1 MRKTLQRTF
10 GLLFFALVG
19 VMTGTAQNSF
29 PYSVDFTT
37 AGDLAGWTAVDDSP
51 TKGVTWEY
59 GTGAYSQADAAP
71 KMCAIMKEDAA
82 SKHVDYLVSP
92 EFTATAGATYYI
104 SIKAQY
110 KGYARCGVQ
119 VGKSATDMS
128 ANSVISENVA
138 SSFGKYGNGWFDYKG
153 VERAKTA
160 KVAYTATEDGPIYFS
175 LYAHSMLDA
184 DDGDF
189 FYVYGIDIVEDKPGP
204 KALPYSVD
212 LGDNQRGWAALDA
225 SDVPGV
231 TWAEG
236 EFYDNTSDKYFP
248 GVVNKHDWENTWNDY
263 YVSPAFTLEAGKSYK
278 VKTRTWKNTDPSAF
292 TLSLMLG
299 TSQTDASTFQKITDL
314 EMQAV
319 YDATATEDHVFAVG
333 KGGDYNLAFLATTTT
348 GTDEV
353 IALSYFDIAE
363 TDETPE
369 ITIGGGSEGP
379 ETTALPYNITFDSA
393 DKFATWSTLD
403 NSDVPGKTW
412 EFNASDFA
420 GKPSAFMGPDAGS
433 ATCDWLISPKFE
445 LKEGKSY
452 VIKFDGATGADNKLS
467 LLLDYFV
474 EEINKDNTKGIGWIG
489 EKLPKMEGEEAK
501 TEWTVDIN
509 KDGGYYFA
517 FRALNWTPNQETD
530 AISIYS
536 FSVAEA
542 PEGEPETPV
551 ALPYETSFLEETG
564 AAGWTAMDRSDNV
577 SSTWSWN
584 SWGYTEYD
592 ENWQQVGETHP
603 CVGFSSD
610 WDTNAN
616 DYFVSPLFTL
626 EAGKTYVVK
635 THTATN
641 RSCFNDK
648 TTSFT
653 MKLGT
658 NKKVQGTFTQSI
670 GDIELNTV
678 YDRDPSVFEF
688 TVEESGN
695 YYVAY
700 NISDPVGSKAYGYI
714 FDFSIAE
721 KVVPDVTAE
730 LPYEITFD
738 SADKFATW
746 STLDNS
752 DVPGKTWEFNAS
764 DFAGKPSAFMGPD
777 AGSATCDWLISPKFE
792 LKEGKSYVIKFDGAT
807 GADNKLSLL
816 LDYFEG
822 SKDKD
827 NFKNITWIGEKL
839 PKMEGEEAK
848 TEWTVDINKDGSYY
862 FAFRALNHTPNQ
874 ETDAISIYSF
884 SVTEAPEGEPETP
897 VALPYETSFLEETGA
912 AGWTAMDR
920 SDNVSSTWSWNS
932 WGYTEYDENWQQVG
946 ETHPCVGFSSDW
958 DTNANDY
965 FVSPLFTLE
974 AGKTYVVKTHTAT
987 NRSCFNDKT
996 TSFTM
1001 KLGTNKK
1008 VQGTFTQSIG
1018 DIELNTVY
1026 DRDPSVFEFKVE
1038 ENGNYYVAYHISD
1051 PDGKKAY
1058 GYIFDFSIAEKVVP
1072 DVTAELPYEITFDSA
1087 DKFATWS
1094 TLDNSDVPG
1103 KTWEFNAS
1111 DFAGKPS
1118 AFMGPDAGSATCDW
1132 LISPKFELKEGK
1144 SYVIKFDGATGADNA
1159 TSVILDYFVGS
1170 KDKDNFKTITWV
1182 GEKLPKMEGEEAK
1195 TEWTVDINKDGSYYF
1210 AFRALNHTPNQET
1223 DAISIYSFSVTE
1235 APEGEPETPVAL
1247 PYETSFLE
1255 ETGAAGWT
1263 AMDRSDNVSSTWSW
1277 NSWGYDEYDENW
1289 QPVGENHPCVGFS
1302 SDWGTNANDYFV
1314 SPLFTL
1320 EAGKTYVVK
1329 THTATNRSCFNDKTT
1344 SFTMKLGTNKK
1355 VQGTFTQSI
1364 GDIELNTVYDRDPS
1378 VFEFSVEES
1387 GNYYVAYHISDP
1399 DGKKAYGYIFDFSL
1413 AEKTAEVQPV
1423 ATTPVTD
1430 LAATE
1435 AGDLKTIK
1443 LKWKNPTKDVDGND
1457 LAADAELSVKVFE
1470 GETLLTT
1477 VAGAPGAEGSYSY
1490 EPETYAGLHEY
1501 KVVVVYNEL
1510 ESEAATATLTVVVN
1524 GINGAIVIPAGA
1536 EVSVRTLGGALVG
1549 NNFSTLA
1556 KGTYLVTVKTV
1567 DGKVKTMKVTK

>member
-19 VMTGTAQNSF
+19 VMTGTAHNSF

-59 GTGAYSQADAAP
+59 GTGAYSQAEAAS
-71 KMCAIMKEDAA
+71 KMCAIMKE
-82 SKHVDYLVSP
+82 
-92 EFTATAGATYYI
+92 
-104 SIKAQY
+104 
-110 KGYARCGVQ
+110 
-119 VGKSATDMS
+119 
-128 ANSVISENVA
+128 
-138 SSFGKYGNGWFDYKG
+138 
-153 VERAKTA
+153 
-160 KVAYTATEDGPIYFS
+160 
-175 LYAHSMLDA
+175 
-184 DDGDF
+184 
-189 FYVYGIDIVEDKPGP
+189 
-204 KALPYSVD
+204 
-212 LGDNQRGWAALDA
+212 
-225 SDVPGV
+225 
-231 TWAEG
+231 
-236 EFYDNTSDKYFP
+236 
-248 GVVNKHDWENTWNDY
+248 
-263 YVSPAFTLEAGKSYK
+263 
-278 VKTRTWKNTDPSAF
+278 
-292 TLSLMLG
+292 
-299 TSQTDASTFQKITDL
+299 
-314 EMQAV
+314 
-319 YDATATEDHVFAVG
+319 DATATEDHVFAVG

-452 VIKFDGATGADNKLS
+452 VIKFDGATGADNATS
-467 LLLDYFV
+467 VILDYFV
-474 EEINKDNTKGIGWIG
+474 EEINKDNTKGIDWIG

-564 AAGWTAMDRSDNV
+564 AAGWTAMDRSDNAK
-577 SSTWSWN
+577 STWSWN
-584 SWGYTEYD
+584 SYGYT
-592 ENWQQVGETHP
+592 
-603 CVGFSSD
+603 
-610 WDTNAN
+610 
-616 DYFVSPLFTL
+616 
-626 EAGKTYVVK
+626 
-635 THTATN
+635 
-641 RSCFNDK
+641 
-648 TTSFT
+648 
-653 MKLGT
+653 
-658 NKKVQGTFTQSI
+658 
-670 GDIELNTV
+670 
-678 YDRDPSVFEF
+678 
-688 TVEESGN
+688 
-695 YYVAY
+695 
-700 NISDPVGSKAYGYI
+700 
-714 FDFSIAE
+714 
-721 KVVPDVTAE
+721 
-730 LPYEITFD
+730 
-738 SADKFATW
+738 
-746 STLDNS
+746 
-752 DVPGKTWEFNAS
+752 
-764 DFAGKPSAFMGPD
+764 
-777 AGSATCDWLISPKFE
+777 
-792 LKEGKSYVIKFDGAT
+792 
-807 GADNKLSLL
+807 
-816 LDYFEG
+816 
-822 SKDKD
+822 
-827 NFKNITWIGEKL
+827 
-839 PKMEGEEAK
+839 
-848 TEWTVDINKDGSYY
+848 
-862 FAFRALNHTPNQ
+862 
-874 ETDAISIYSF
+874 
-884 SVTEAPEGEPETP
+884 
-897 VALPYETSFLEETGA
+897 
-912 AGWTAMDR
+912 
-920 SDNVSSTWSWNS
+920 
-932 WGYTEYDENWQQVG
+932 
-946 ETHPCVGFSSDW
+946 
-958 DTNANDY
+958 
-965 FVSPLFTLE
+965 
-974 AGKTYVVKTHTAT
+974 
-987 NRSCFNDKT
+987 
-996 TSFTM
+996 
-1001 KLGTNKK
+1001 
-1008 VQGTFTQSIG
+1008 
-1018 DIELNTVY
+1018 
-1026 DRDPSVFEFKVE
+1026 
-1038 ENGNYYVAYHISD
+1038 
-1051 PDGKKAY
+1051 
-1058 GYIFDFSIAEKVVP
+1058 
-1072 DVTAELPYEITFDSA
+1072 
-1087 DKFATWS
+1087 
-1094 TLDNSDVPG
+1094 
-1103 KTWEFNAS
+1103 
-1111 DFAGKPS
+1111 
-1118 AFMGPDAGSATCDW
+1118 
-1132 LISPKFELKEGK
+1132 
-1144 SYVIKFDGATGADNA
+1144 
-1159 TSVILDYFVGS
+1159 
-1170 KDKDNFKTITWV
+1170 
-1182 GEKLPKMEGEEAK
+1182 
-1195 TEWTVDINKDGSYYF
+1195 
-1210 AFRALNHTPNQET
+1210 
-1223 DAISIYSFSVTE
+1223 
-1235 APEGEPETPVAL
+1235 
-1247 PYETSFLE
+1247 
-1255 ETGAAGWT
+1255 
-1263 AMDRSDNVSSTWSW
+1263 
-1277 NSWGYDEYDENW
+1277 EYDENW

-1344 SFTMKLGTNKK
+1344 SFSMKLGTNKK

-1364 GDIELNTVYDRDPS
+1364 GDIELNAVYDRDPS
-1378 VFEFSVEES
+1378 VFEFTVEEN

-1399 DGKKAYGYIFDFSL
+1399 DGSKAYGYIFDFSL

-1510 ESEAATATLTVVVN
+1510 ESEAATTTLTVVVN

>member
-59 GTGAYSQADAAP
+59 GKGTYSQAEAAS

-110 KGYARCGVQ
+110 KGYAMCGVQ

-128 ANSVISENVA
+128 ANSVISDNVS
-138 SSFGKYGNGWFDYKG
+138 SSFGKYNNGWFDYKG
-153 VERAKTA
+153 VEIAKTA

-236 EFYDNTSDKYFP
+236 EFYDNTSTKYFP

-314 EMQAV
+314 GMQAV

-452 VIKFDGATGADNKLS
+452 VIKFDGATGADNATS
-467 LLLDYFV
+467 VILDYFV
-474 EEINKDNTKGIGWIG
+474 
-489 EKLPKMEGEEAK
+489 
-501 TEWTVDIN
+501 
-509 KDGGYYFA
+509 
-517 FRALNWTPNQETD
+517 
-530 AISIYS
+530 
-536 FSVAEA
+536 
-542 PEGEPETPV
+542 
-551 ALPYETSFLEETG
+551 
-564 AAGWTAMDRSDNV
+564 
-577 SSTWSWN
+577 
-584 SWGYTEYD
+584 
-592 ENWQQVGETHP
+592 
-603 CVGFSSD
+603 
-610 WDTNAN
+610 
-616 DYFVSPLFTL
+616 
-626 EAGKTYVVK
+626 
-635 THTATN
+635 
-641 RSCFNDK
+641 
-648 TTSFT
+648 
-653 MKLGT
+653 
-658 NKKVQGTFTQSI
+658 
-670 GDIELNTV
+670 
-678 YDRDPSVFEF
+678 
-688 TVEESGN
+688 
-695 YYVAY
+695 
-700 NISDPVGSKAYGYI
+700 
-714 FDFSIAE
+714 
-721 KVVPDVTAE
+721 
-730 LPYEITFD
+730 
-738 SADKFATW
+738 
-746 STLDNS
+746 
-752 DVPGKTWEFNAS
+752 
-764 DFAGKPSAFMGPD
+764 
-777 AGSATCDWLISPKFE
+777 
-792 LKEGKSYVIKFDGAT
+792 
-807 GADNKLSLL
+807 
-816 LDYFEG
+816 G

-827 NFKNITWIGEKL
+827 NFKTITWIGEKL

-932 WGYTEYDENWQQVG
+932 WGYDEYDENWQPVG
-946 ETHPCVGFSSDW
+946 ENHPCVGFSSDW
-958 DTNANDY
+958 GTNANDY

-1026 DRDPSVFEFKVE
+1026 DRDPSVFEFSVE
-1038 ENGNYYVAYHISD
+1038 ESGNYYVAYHISD

-1170 KDKDNFKTITWV
+1170 KDKDNFKTITWI

-1423 ATTPVTD
+1423 ATAAVTD

-1443 LKWKNPTKDVDGND
+1443 LKWKNPTTDVDGND

-1510 ESEAATATLTVVVN
+1510 ESEAATTTLTVVVN

>member
-19 VMTGTAQNSF
+19 VMTGTAHNSF

-59 GTGAYSQADAAP
+59 GKGTYSQAEAAS
-71 KMCAIMKEDAA
+71 KMCAIMKENTGGDEPVVEAVEVPYEISFA
-82 SKHVDYLVSP
+82 S
-92 EFTATAGATYYI
+92 ETNAWTAI
-104 SIKAQY
+104 
-110 KGYARCGVQ
+110 
-119 VGKSATDMS
+119 
-128 ANSVISENVA
+128 
-138 SSFGKYGNGWFDYKG
+138 
-153 VERAKTA
+153 
-160 KVAYTATEDGPIYFS
+160 
-175 LYAHSMLDA
+175 
-184 DDGDF
+184 
-189 FYVYGIDIVEDKPGP
+189 
-204 KALPYSVD
+204 
-212 LGDNQRGWAALDA
+212 DA
-225 SDVPGV
+225 SETVAV
-231 TWAEG
+231 TWSYG
-236 EFYDNTSDKYFP
+236 TGYDGFYNTDGSYSSCYKLED
-248 GVVNKHDWENTWNDY
+248 DWGKPNDY
-263 YVSPAFTLEAGKSYK
+263 FVSPAIKLQAGKTYT
-278 VKTRTWKNTDPSAF
+278 VKTNTGKAYNTPAV
-292 TLSLMLG
+292 LSLELG
-299 TSQTDASTFQKITDL
+299 TSSTDATTFNKVSDI
-314 EMQAV
+314 EMADNSVQYKNS
-319 YDATATEDHVFAVG
+319 YDVTVENDG
-333 KGGDYNLAFLATTTT
+333 EYYLAFHATTNSTEFPLRAEMYLM
-348 GTDEV
+348 DF
-353 IALSYFDIAE
+353 SIAE
-363 TDETPE
+363 KASPDV
-369 ITIGGGSEGP
+369 
-379 ETTALPYNITFDSA
+379 TAELPYEITFDSA

-467 LLLDYFV
+467 LQLDYFV
-474 EEINKDNTKGIGWIG
+474 EEINKDNTKGIDWIG

-509 KDGGYYFA
+509 KDGVYYFA

-592 ENWQQVGETHP
+592 ENWQTVGENHP

-641 RSCFNDK
+641 RTCFNDK

-688 TVEESGN
+688 SVEESGN

-700 NISDPVGSKAYGYI
+700 NISDPDGSKAYGYI

-807 GADNKLSLL
+807 GADNKLSLQ
-816 LDYFEG
+816 LDYFVEEIN
-822 SKDKD
+822 KD
-827 NFKNITWIGEKL
+827 NTKGIDWIGEKL

-848 TEWTVDINKDGSYY
+848 TEWTVDINKDGVYY
-862 FAFRALNHTPNQ
+862 FAFRALNWTPNQ

-884 SVTEAPEGEPETP
+884 SVAEAPEGEPETP

-932 WGYTEYDENWQQVG
+932 WGYTEYDENWQTVG
-946 ETHPCVGFSSDW
+946 ENHPCVGFSSDW

-987 NRSCFNDKT
+987 NRT
-996 TSFTM
+996 
-1001 KLGTNKK
+1001 
-1008 VQGTFTQSIG
+1008 
-1018 DIELNTVY
+1018 
-1026 DRDPSVFEFKVE
+1026 
-1038 ENGNYYVAYHISD
+1038 
-1051 PDGKKAY
+1051 
-1058 GYIFDFSIAEKVVP
+1058 
-1072 DVTAELPYEITFDSA
+1072 
-1087 DKFATWS
+1087 
-1094 TLDNSDVPG
+1094 
-1103 KTWEFNAS
+1103 
-1111 DFAGKPS
+1111 
-1118 AFMGPDAGSATCDW
+1118 
-1132 LISPKFELKEGK
+1132 
-1144 SYVIKFDGATGADNA
+1144 
-1159 TSVILDYFVGS
+1159 
-1170 KDKDNFKTITWV
+1170 
-1182 GEKLPKMEGEEAK
+1182 
-1195 TEWTVDINKDGSYYF
+1195 
-1210 AFRALNHTPNQET
+1210 
-1223 DAISIYSFSVTE
+1223 
-1235 APEGEPETPVAL
+1235 
-1247 PYETSFLE
+1247 
-1255 ETGAAGWT
+1255 
-1263 AMDRSDNVSSTWSW
+1263 
-1277 NSWGYDEYDENW
+1277 
-1289 QPVGENHPCVGFS
+1289 
-1302 SDWGTNANDYFV
+1302 
-1314 SPLFTL
+1314 
-1320 EAGKTYVVK
+1320 
-1329 THTATNRSCFNDKTT
+1329 CFNDKTT

-1387 GNYYVAYHISDP
+1387 GNYYVAYNISDP
-1399 DGKKAYGYIFDFSL
+1399 DGSKAYGYIFDFSL

-1423 ATTPVTD
+1423 ATAAVTD

-1510 ESEAATATLTVVVN
+1510 ESEAATTTLTVVVN

>member
-59 GTGAYSQADAAP
+59 GTGTYSQAEAAS

-110 KGYARCGVQ
+110 KGYAMCGVQ

-128 ANSVISENVA
+128 ANAVISDDVA
-138 SSFGKYGNGWFDYKG
+138 SSFGKYYNGWFDYNG
-153 VERAKTA
+153 VEQAKTA
-160 KVAYTATEDGPIYFS
+160 KVAYTATEDGPLYFS
-175 LYAHSMLDA
+175 LYAHSNSST
-184 DDGDF
+184 DDGSF
-189 FYVYGIDIVEDKPGP
+189 FFVYGIDIEEDKPGP

-212 LGDNQRGWAALDA
+212 LGDNQRGWAAIDA

-231 TWAEG
+231 TWTAN
-236 EFYDNTSDKYFP
+236 EFYDNSSTKYMP
-248 GVVNKHDWENTWNDY
+248 AVVNGYDWENTWNDY

-314 EMQAV
+314 SMQAT
-319 YDATATEDHVFAVG
+319 YDATATEDHVFAV
-333 KGGDYNLAFLATTTT
+333 KKSGDYNLAFLATTTT
-348 GTDEV
+348 GTNEQV
-353 IALSYFDIAE
+353 ALCYFDIAE

-369 ITIGGGSEGP
+369 VTLGGAV

-412 EFNASDFA
+412 EFN
-420 GKPSAFMGPDAGS
+420 
-433 ATCDWLISPKFE
+433 T
-445 LKEGKSY
+445 
-452 VIKFDGATGADNKLS
+452 
-467 LLLDYFV
+467 
-474 EEINKDNTKGIGWIG
+474 
-489 EKLPKMEGEEAK
+489 
-501 TEWTVDIN
+501 
-509 KDGGYYFA
+509 
-517 FRALNWTPNQETD
+517 
-530 AISIYS
+530 
-536 FSVAEA
+536 
-542 PEGEPETPV
+542 
-551 ALPYETSFLEETG
+551 
-564 AAGWTAMDRSDNV
+564 
-577 SSTWSWN
+577 
-584 SWGYTEYD
+584 
-592 ENWQQVGETHP
+592 
-603 CVGFSSD
+603 
-610 WDTNAN
+610 
-616 DYFVSPLFTL
+616 
-626 EAGKTYVVK
+626 
-635 THTATN
+635 
-641 RSCFNDK
+641 
-648 TTSFT
+648 
-653 MKLGT
+653 
-658 NKKVQGTFTQSI
+658 
-670 GDIELNTV
+670 
-678 YDRDPSVFEF
+678 
-688 TVEESGN
+688 
-695 YYVAY
+695 
-700 NISDPVGSKAYGYI
+700 
-714 FDFSIAE
+714 
-721 KVVPDVTAE
+721 
-730 LPYEITFD
+730 
-738 SADKFATW
+738 
-746 STLDNS
+746 
-752 DVPGKTWEFNAS
+752 
-764 DFAGKPSAFMGPD
+764 
-777 AGSATCDWLISPKFE
+777 
-792 LKEGKSYVIKFDGAT
+792 
-807 GADNKLSLL
+807 
-816 LDYFEG
+816 
-822 SKDKD
+822 
-827 NFKNITWIGEKL
+827 
-839 PKMEGEEAK
+839 
-848 TEWTVDINKDGSYY
+848 
-862 FAFRALNHTPNQ
+862 
-874 ETDAISIYSF
+874 
-884 SVTEAPEGEPETP
+884 
-897 VALPYETSFLEETGA
+897 
-912 AGWTAMDR
+912 
-920 SDNVSSTWSWNS
+920 
-932 WGYTEYDENWQQVG
+932 
-946 ETHPCVGFSSDW
+946 
-958 DTNANDY
+958 
-965 FVSPLFTLE
+965 
-974 AGKTYVVKTHTAT
+974 
-987 NRSCFNDKT
+987 
-996 TSFTM
+996 
-1001 KLGTNKK
+1001 
-1008 VQGTFTQSIG
+1008 
-1018 DIELNTVY
+1018 
-1026 DRDPSVFEFKVE
+1026 
-1038 ENGNYYVAYHISD
+1038 
-1051 PDGKKAY
+1051 
-1058 GYIFDFSIAEKVVP
+1058 
-1072 DVTAELPYEITFDSA
+1072 
-1087 DKFATWS
+1087 
-1094 TLDNSDVPG
+1094 
-1103 KTWEFNAS
+1103 S

-1159 TSVILDYFVGS
+1159 TSVILDYFEGS
-1170 KDKDNFKTITWV
+1170 KDKDNFKTITWI

-1195 TEWTVDINKDGSYYF
+1195 TEWTVDINKDGGYYF
-1210 AFRALNHTPNQET
+1210 AFRALNWTPNQET
-1223 DAISIYSFSVTE
+1223 DAISIYSFSVAE

-1378 VFEFSVEES
+1378 VFEFIVEES
-1387 GNYYVAYHISDP
+1387 GNYYVAYNISDP
-1399 DGKKAYGYIFDFSL
+1399 DGSKAYGYIFDFSL

-1443 LKWKNPTKDVDGND
+1443 LKWKNPTKDVEGND

-1510 ESEAATATLTVVVN
+1510 ESEAATTTLTVVVN
-1524 GINGAIVIPAGA
+1524 GINGAIVIPADA

-1549 NNFSTLA
+1549 NNFSALA

>member
-19 VMTGTAQNSF
+19 VMTGTAHNSF

-59 GTGAYSQADAAP
+59 GTGAYSQAEAAS
-71 KMCAIMKEDAA
+71 KMCAIMKE
-82 SKHVDYLVSP
+82 
-92 EFTATAGATYYI
+92 
-104 SIKAQY
+104 
-110 KGYARCGVQ
+110 
-119 VGKSATDMS
+119 
-128 ANSVISENVA
+128 
-138 SSFGKYGNGWFDYKG
+138 
-153 VERAKTA
+153 
-160 KVAYTATEDGPIYFS
+160 
-175 LYAHSMLDA
+175 
-184 DDGDF
+184 
-189 FYVYGIDIVEDKPGP
+189 
-204 KALPYSVD
+204 
-212 LGDNQRGWAALDA
+212 
-225 SDVPGV
+225 
-231 TWAEG
+231 
-236 EFYDNTSDKYFP
+236 
-248 GVVNKHDWENTWNDY
+248 
-263 YVSPAFTLEAGKSYK
+263 
-278 VKTRTWKNTDPSAF
+278 
-292 TLSLMLG
+292 
-299 TSQTDASTFQKITDL
+299 
-314 EMQAV
+314 
-319 YDATATEDHVFAVG
+319 DATATEDHVFAVG

-452 VIKFDGATGADNKLS
+452 VIKFDGATGADNKLNVQ
-467 LLLDYFV
+467 LDYFV
-474 EEINKDNTKGIGWIG
+474 EEINKDNTKGIDWIG

-564 AAGWTAMDRSDNV
+564 AAGWTAMDRSDNAK
-577 SSTWSWN
+577 STWSWN
-584 SWGYTEYD
+584 SYGYT
-592 ENWQQVGETHP
+592 
-603 CVGFSSD
+603 
-610 WDTNAN
+610 
-616 DYFVSPLFTL
+616 
-626 EAGKTYVVK
+626 
-635 THTATN
+635 
-641 RSCFNDK
+641 
-648 TTSFT
+648 
-653 MKLGT
+653 
-658 NKKVQGTFTQSI
+658 
-670 GDIELNTV
+670 
-678 YDRDPSVFEF
+678 
-688 TVEESGN
+688 
-695 YYVAY
+695 
-700 NISDPVGSKAYGYI
+700 
-714 FDFSIAE
+714 
-721 KVVPDVTAE
+721 
-730 LPYEITFD
+730 
-738 SADKFATW
+738 
-746 STLDNS
+746 
-752 DVPGKTWEFNAS
+752 
-764 DFAGKPSAFMGPD
+764 
-777 AGSATCDWLISPKFE
+777 
-792 LKEGKSYVIKFDGAT
+792 
-807 GADNKLSLL
+807 
-816 LDYFEG
+816 
-822 SKDKD
+822 
-827 NFKNITWIGEKL
+827 
-839 PKMEGEEAK
+839 
-848 TEWTVDINKDGSYY
+848 
-862 FAFRALNHTPNQ
+862 
-874 ETDAISIYSF
+874 
-884 SVTEAPEGEPETP
+884 
-897 VALPYETSFLEETGA
+897 
-912 AGWTAMDR
+912 
-920 SDNVSSTWSWNS
+920 
-932 WGYTEYDENWQQVG
+932 
-946 ETHPCVGFSSDW
+946 
-958 DTNANDY
+958 
-965 FVSPLFTLE
+965 
-974 AGKTYVVKTHTAT
+974 
-987 NRSCFNDKT
+987 
-996 TSFTM
+996 
-1001 KLGTNKK
+1001 
-1008 VQGTFTQSIG
+1008 
-1018 DIELNTVY
+1018 
-1026 DRDPSVFEFKVE
+1026 
-1038 ENGNYYVAYHISD
+1038 
-1051 PDGKKAY
+1051 
-1058 GYIFDFSIAEKVVP
+1058 
-1072 DVTAELPYEITFDSA
+1072 
-1087 DKFATWS
+1087 
-1094 TLDNSDVPG
+1094 
-1103 KTWEFNAS
+1103 
-1111 DFAGKPS
+1111 
-1118 AFMGPDAGSATCDW
+1118 
-1132 LISPKFELKEGK
+1132 
-1144 SYVIKFDGATGADNA
+1144 
-1159 TSVILDYFVGS
+1159 
-1170 KDKDNFKTITWV
+1170 
-1182 GEKLPKMEGEEAK
+1182 
-1195 TEWTVDINKDGSYYF
+1195 
-1210 AFRALNHTPNQET
+1210 
-1223 DAISIYSFSVTE
+1223 
-1235 APEGEPETPVAL
+1235 
-1247 PYETSFLE
+1247 
-1255 ETGAAGWT
+1255 
-1263 AMDRSDNVSSTWSW
+1263 
-1277 NSWGYDEYDENW
+1277 EYDENW

-1344 SFTMKLGTNKK
+1344 SFSMKLGTNKK

-1364 GDIELNTVYDRDPS
+1364 GDIELNAVYDRDPS
-1378 VFEFSVEES
+1378 VFEFTVEEN

-1399 DGKKAYGYIFDFSL
+1399 DGSKAYGYIFDFSL

-1510 ESEAATATLTVVVN
+1510 ESEAATTTLTVVVN

>member
-19 VMTGTAQNSF
+19 VMTGTAHNSF

-59 GTGAYSQADAAP
+59 GTGAYSQAEAAS
-71 KMCAIMKEDAA
+71 KMCAIMKE
-82 SKHVDYLVSP
+82 
-92 EFTATAGATYYI
+92 
-104 SIKAQY
+104 
-110 KGYARCGVQ
+110 
-119 VGKSATDMS
+119 
-128 ANSVISENVA
+128 
-138 SSFGKYGNGWFDYKG
+138 
-153 VERAKTA
+153 
-160 KVAYTATEDGPIYFS
+160 
-175 LYAHSMLDA
+175 
-184 DDGDF
+184 
-189 FYVYGIDIVEDKPGP
+189 
-204 KALPYSVD
+204 
-212 LGDNQRGWAALDA
+212 
-225 SDVPGV
+225 
-231 TWAEG
+231 
-236 EFYDNTSDKYFP
+236 
-248 GVVNKHDWENTWNDY
+248 
-263 YVSPAFTLEAGKSYK
+263 
-278 VKTRTWKNTDPSAF
+278 
-292 TLSLMLG
+292 
-299 TSQTDASTFQKITDL
+299 
-314 EMQAV
+314 
-319 YDATATEDHVFAVG
+319 DATATEDHVFAVG

-452 VIKFDGATGADNKLS
+452 VIKFDGATGADNKLNVQ
-467 LLLDYFV
+467 LDYFV
-474 EEINKDNTKGIGWIG
+474 EEINKDNTKGIDWIG

-564 AAGWTAMDRSDNV
+564 AAGWTAMDRSDNAK
-577 SSTWSWN
+577 STWSWN
-584 SWGYTEYD
+584 SYGYTEYD
-592 ENWQQVGETHP
+592 ENWQPVGENHP

-610 WDTNAN
+610 WETNAN

-648 TTSFT
+648 TTSFS

-670 GDIELNTV
+670 GDIELN
-678 YDRDPSVFEF
+678 
-688 TVEESGN
+688 
-695 YYVAY
+695 A
-700 NISDPVGSKAYGYI
+700 
-714 FDFSIAE
+714 
-721 KVVPDVTAE
+721 
-730 LPYEITFD
+730 
-738 SADKFATW
+738 
-746 STLDNS
+746 
-752 DVPGKTWEFNAS
+752 
-764 DFAGKPSAFMGPD
+764 
-777 AGSATCDWLISPKFE
+777 
-792 LKEGKSYVIKFDGAT
+792 
-807 GADNKLSLL
+807 
-816 LDYFEG
+816 
-822 SKDKD
+822 
-827 NFKNITWIGEKL
+827 
-839 PKMEGEEAK
+839 
-848 TEWTVDINKDGSYY
+848 
-862 FAFRALNHTPNQ
+862 
-874 ETDAISIYSF
+874 
-884 SVTEAPEGEPETP
+884 
-897 VALPYETSFLEETGA
+897 
-912 AGWTAMDR
+912 
-920 SDNVSSTWSWNS
+920 
-932 WGYTEYDENWQQVG
+932 
-946 ETHPCVGFSSDW
+946 
-958 DTNANDY
+958 
-965 FVSPLFTLE
+965 
-974 AGKTYVVKTHTAT
+974 
-987 NRSCFNDKT
+987 
-996 TSFTM
+996 
-1001 KLGTNKK
+1001 
-1008 VQGTFTQSIG
+1008 
-1018 DIELNTVY
+1018 
-1026 DRDPSVFEFKVE
+1026 
-1038 ENGNYYVAYHISD
+1038 
-1051 PDGKKAY
+1051 
-1058 GYIFDFSIAEKVVP
+1058 
-1072 DVTAELPYEITFDSA
+1072 
-1087 DKFATWS
+1087 
-1094 TLDNSDVPG
+1094 
-1103 KTWEFNAS
+1103 
-1111 DFAGKPS
+1111 
-1118 AFMGPDAGSATCDW
+1118 
-1132 LISPKFELKEGK
+1132 
-1144 SYVIKFDGATGADNA
+1144 
-1159 TSVILDYFVGS
+1159 
-1170 KDKDNFKTITWV
+1170 
-1182 GEKLPKMEGEEAK
+1182 
-1195 TEWTVDINKDGSYYF
+1195 
-1210 AFRALNHTPNQET
+1210 
-1223 DAISIYSFSVTE
+1223 
-1235 APEGEPETPVAL
+1235 
-1247 PYETSFLE
+1247 
-1255 ETGAAGWT
+1255 
-1263 AMDRSDNVSSTWSW
+1263 
-1277 NSWGYDEYDENW
+1277 
-1289 QPVGENHPCVGFS
+1289 
-1302 SDWGTNANDYFV
+1302 
-1314 SPLFTL
+1314 
-1320 EAGKTYVVK
+1320 
-1329 THTATNRSCFNDKTT
+1329 
-1344 SFTMKLGTNKK
+1344 
-1355 VQGTFTQSI
+1355 
-1364 GDIELNTVYDRDPS
+1364 VYDRDPS

-1387 GNYYVAYHISDP
+1387 GNYYVAYNISDP
-1399 DGKKAYGYIFDFSL
+1399 DGSKAYGYIFDFSL

-1510 ESEAATATLTVVVN
+1510 ESEAATTTLTVVVN

>member
-19 VMTGTAQNSF
+19 VMTGTAHNSF

-59 GTGAYSQADAAP
+59 GTGAYSQAEAAS
-71 KMCAIMKEDAA
+71 KMCAIMKE
-82 SKHVDYLVSP
+82 
-92 EFTATAGATYYI
+92 
-104 SIKAQY
+104 
-110 KGYARCGVQ
+110 
-119 VGKSATDMS
+119 
-128 ANSVISENVA
+128 
-138 SSFGKYGNGWFDYKG
+138 
-153 VERAKTA
+153 
-160 KVAYTATEDGPIYFS
+160 
-175 LYAHSMLDA
+175 
-184 DDGDF
+184 
-189 FYVYGIDIVEDKPGP
+189 
-204 KALPYSVD
+204 
-212 LGDNQRGWAALDA
+212 
-225 SDVPGV
+225 
-231 TWAEG
+231 
-236 EFYDNTSDKYFP
+236 
-248 GVVNKHDWENTWNDY
+248 
-263 YVSPAFTLEAGKSYK
+263 
-278 VKTRTWKNTDPSAF
+278 
-292 TLSLMLG
+292 
-299 TSQTDASTFQKITDL
+299 
-314 EMQAV
+314 
-319 YDATATEDHVFAVG
+319 DATATEDHVFAVG

-420 GKPSAFMGPDAGS
+420 DKPSAFMGPDAGS

-452 VIKFDGATGADNKLS
+452 VIKFDGATGADNATS
-467 LLLDYFV
+467 VILDYFV
-474 EEINKDNTKGIGWIG
+474 EEINKDNTKGIDWIG

-564 AAGWTAMDRSDNV
+564 AAGWTAMDRSDNAK
-577 SSTWSWN
+577 STWSWN
-584 SWGYTEYD
+584 SYGYT
-592 ENWQQVGETHP
+592 
-603 CVGFSSD
+603 
-610 WDTNAN
+610 
-616 DYFVSPLFTL
+616 
-626 EAGKTYVVK
+626 
-635 THTATN
+635 
-641 RSCFNDK
+641 
-648 TTSFT
+648 
-653 MKLGT
+653 
-658 NKKVQGTFTQSI
+658 
-670 GDIELNTV
+670 
-678 YDRDPSVFEF
+678 
-688 TVEESGN
+688 
-695 YYVAY
+695 
-700 NISDPVGSKAYGYI
+700 
-714 FDFSIAE
+714 
-721 KVVPDVTAE
+721 
-730 LPYEITFD
+730 
-738 SADKFATW
+738 
-746 STLDNS
+746 
-752 DVPGKTWEFNAS
+752 
-764 DFAGKPSAFMGPD
+764 
-777 AGSATCDWLISPKFE
+777 
-792 LKEGKSYVIKFDGAT
+792 
-807 GADNKLSLL
+807 
-816 LDYFEG
+816 
-822 SKDKD
+822 
-827 NFKNITWIGEKL
+827 
-839 PKMEGEEAK
+839 
-848 TEWTVDINKDGSYY
+848 
-862 FAFRALNHTPNQ
+862 
-874 ETDAISIYSF
+874 
-884 SVTEAPEGEPETP
+884 
-897 VALPYETSFLEETGA
+897 
-912 AGWTAMDR
+912 
-920 SDNVSSTWSWNS
+920 
-932 WGYTEYDENWQQVG
+932 
-946 ETHPCVGFSSDW
+946 
-958 DTNANDY
+958 
-965 FVSPLFTLE
+965 
-974 AGKTYVVKTHTAT
+974 
-987 NRSCFNDKT
+987 
-996 TSFTM
+996 
-1001 KLGTNKK
+1001 
-1008 VQGTFTQSIG
+1008 
-1018 DIELNTVY
+1018 
-1026 DRDPSVFEFKVE
+1026 
-1038 ENGNYYVAYHISD
+1038 
-1051 PDGKKAY
+1051 
-1058 GYIFDFSIAEKVVP
+1058 
-1072 DVTAELPYEITFDSA
+1072 
-1087 DKFATWS
+1087 
-1094 TLDNSDVPG
+1094 
-1103 KTWEFNAS
+1103 
-1111 DFAGKPS
+1111 
-1118 AFMGPDAGSATCDW
+1118 
-1132 LISPKFELKEGK
+1132 
-1144 SYVIKFDGATGADNA
+1144 
-1159 TSVILDYFVGS
+1159 
-1170 KDKDNFKTITWV
+1170 
-1182 GEKLPKMEGEEAK
+1182 
-1195 TEWTVDINKDGSYYF
+1195 
-1210 AFRALNHTPNQET
+1210 
-1223 DAISIYSFSVTE
+1223 
-1235 APEGEPETPVAL
+1235 
-1247 PYETSFLE
+1247 
-1255 ETGAAGWT
+1255 
-1263 AMDRSDNVSSTWSW
+1263 
-1277 NSWGYDEYDENW
+1277 EYDENW

-1344 SFTMKLGTNKK
+1344 SFSMKLGTNKK

-1364 GDIELNTVYDRDPS
+1364 GDIELNAVYDRDPS
-1378 VFEFSVEES
+1378 VFEFTVEEN

-1399 DGKKAYGYIFDFSL
+1399 DGSKAYGYIFDFSL

>member
-19 VMTGTAQNSF
+19 VMTGTAHNSF

-59 GTGAYSQADAAP
+59 GKGTYSQAEAAS
-71 KMCAIMKEDAA
+71 KMCAIMKENTGGDEPVVEAVEVPYEISFA
-82 SKHVDYLVSP
+82 S
-92 EFTATAGATYYI
+92 ETNAWTAI
-104 SIKAQY
+104 
-110 KGYARCGVQ
+110 
-119 VGKSATDMS
+119 
-128 ANSVISENVA
+128 
-138 SSFGKYGNGWFDYKG
+138 
-153 VERAKTA
+153 
-160 KVAYTATEDGPIYFS
+160 
-175 LYAHSMLDA
+175 
-184 DDGDF
+184 
-189 FYVYGIDIVEDKPGP
+189 
-204 KALPYSVD
+204 
-212 LGDNQRGWAALDA
+212 DA
-225 SDVPGV
+225 SETVAV
-231 TWAEG
+231 TWSYG
-236 EFYDNTSDKYFP
+236 TGYDGFYNTDGSYSSCYKLED
-248 GVVNKHDWENTWNDY
+248 DWGKPNDY
-263 YVSPAFTLEAGKSYK
+263 FVSPAIKLQAGKTYT
-278 VKTRTWKNTDPSAF
+278 VKTNTGKAYNTPAV
-292 TLSLMLG
+292 LSLELG
-299 TSQTDASTFQKITDL
+299 TSSTDATTFNKVSDIELADNSVQYKNS
-314 EMQAV
+314 
-319 YDATATEDHVFAVG
+319 YDVTVENDG
-333 KGGDYNLAFLATTTT
+333 EYYLAFHATTNSTEFPLRAEMYLM
-348 GTDEV
+348 DF
-353 IALSYFDIAE
+353 SIAE
-363 TDETPE
+363 KASPDV
-369 ITIGGGSEGP
+369 
-379 ETTALPYNITFDSA
+379 TAELPYEITFDSA

-452 VIKFDGATGADNKLS
+452 VIKFDGATGADNKLNVQ
-467 LLLDYFV
+467 LDYFV
-474 EEINKDNTKGIGWIG
+474 EEINKDNTKGIDWIG

-509 KDGGYYFA
+509 KDGVYYFA

-592 ENWQQVGETHP
+592 ENWQTVGENHP

-641 RSCFNDK
+641 RTCFNDK

-688 TVEESGN
+688 SVEESGN

-700 NISDPVGSKAYGYI
+700 NISDPDGSKAYGYI

-807 GADNKLSLL
+807 GADNKLNVQ
-816 LDYFEG
+816 LDYFVEEIN
-822 SKDKD
+822 KD
-827 NFKNITWIGEKL
+827 NTKGIDWIGEKL

-848 TEWTVDINKDGSYY
+848 TEWTVDINKDGVYY
-862 FAFRALNHTPNQ
+862 FAFRALNWTPNQ

-884 SVTEAPEGEPETP
+884 SVAEAPEGEPETP

-932 WGYTEYDENWQQVG
+932 WGYTEYDENWQTVG
-946 ETHPCVGFSSDW
+946 ENHPCVGFSSDW

-987 NRSCFNDKT
+987 NRT
-996 TSFTM
+996 
-1001 KLGTNKK
+1001 
-1008 VQGTFTQSIG
+1008 
-1018 DIELNTVY
+1018 
-1026 DRDPSVFEFKVE
+1026 
-1038 ENGNYYVAYHISD
+1038 
-1051 PDGKKAY
+1051 
-1058 GYIFDFSIAEKVVP
+1058 
-1072 DVTAELPYEITFDSA
+1072 
-1087 DKFATWS
+1087 
-1094 TLDNSDVPG
+1094 
-1103 KTWEFNAS
+1103 
-1111 DFAGKPS
+1111 
-1118 AFMGPDAGSATCDW
+1118 
-1132 LISPKFELKEGK
+1132 
-1144 SYVIKFDGATGADNA
+1144 
-1159 TSVILDYFVGS
+1159 
-1170 KDKDNFKTITWV
+1170 
-1182 GEKLPKMEGEEAK
+1182 
-1195 TEWTVDINKDGSYYF
+1195 
-1210 AFRALNHTPNQET
+1210 
-1223 DAISIYSFSVTE
+1223 
-1235 APEGEPETPVAL
+1235 
-1247 PYETSFLE
+1247 
-1255 ETGAAGWT
+1255 
-1263 AMDRSDNVSSTWSW
+1263 
-1277 NSWGYDEYDENW
+1277 
-1289 QPVGENHPCVGFS
+1289 
-1302 SDWGTNANDYFV
+1302 
-1314 SPLFTL
+1314 
-1320 EAGKTYVVK
+1320 
-1329 THTATNRSCFNDKTT
+1329 CFNDKTT

-1387 GNYYVAYHISDP
+1387 GNYYVAYNISDP
-1399 DGKKAYGYIFDFSL
+1399 DGSKAYGYIFDFSL

-1423 ATTPVTD
+1423 ATAAVTD

-1510 ESEAATATLTVVVN
+1510 ESEAATTTLTVVVN

-1567 DGKVKTMKVTK
+1567 DGKVKTMKVTR

>member
-19 VMTGTAQNSF
+19 VMTGTAHNSF

-59 GTGAYSQADAAP
+59 GTGAYSQAEAAS
-71 KMCAIMKEDAA
+71 KMCAIMKE
-82 SKHVDYLVSP
+82 
-92 EFTATAGATYYI
+92 
-104 SIKAQY
+104 
-110 KGYARCGVQ
+110 
-119 VGKSATDMS
+119 
-128 ANSVISENVA
+128 
-138 SSFGKYGNGWFDYKG
+138 
-153 VERAKTA
+153 
-160 KVAYTATEDGPIYFS
+160 
-175 LYAHSMLDA
+175 
-184 DDGDF
+184 
-189 FYVYGIDIVEDKPGP
+189 
-204 KALPYSVD
+204 
-212 LGDNQRGWAALDA
+212 
-225 SDVPGV
+225 
-231 TWAEG
+231 
-236 EFYDNTSDKYFP
+236 
-248 GVVNKHDWENTWNDY
+248 
-263 YVSPAFTLEAGKSYK
+263 
-278 VKTRTWKNTDPSAF
+278 
-292 TLSLMLG
+292 
-299 TSQTDASTFQKITDL
+299 
-314 EMQAV
+314 
-319 YDATATEDHVFAVG
+319 DATATEDHVFAVG

-452 VIKFDGATGADNKLS
+452 VIKFDGATGADNATS
-467 LLLDYFV
+467 VILDYFV
-474 EEINKDNTKGIGWIG
+474 EEINKDNTKGIDWIG

-564 AAGWTAMDRSDNV
+564 AAGWTAMDRSDNAK
-577 SSTWSWN
+577 STWSWN
-584 SWGYTEYD
+584 SYGYTEYD
-592 ENWQQVGETHP
+592 ENWQPVGENHP

-610 WDTNAN
+610 WETNAN

-648 TTSFT
+648 TTSFS

-670 GDIELNTV
+670 GDIELNAV

-688 TVEESGN
+688 T
-695 YYVAY
+695 
-700 NISDPVGSKAYGYI
+700 
-714 FDFSIAE
+714 
-721 KVVPDVTAE
+721 
-730 LPYEITFD
+730 
-738 SADKFATW
+738 
-746 STLDNS
+746 
-752 DVPGKTWEFNAS
+752 
-764 DFAGKPSAFMGPD
+764 
-777 AGSATCDWLISPKFE
+777 
-792 LKEGKSYVIKFDGAT
+792 
-807 GADNKLSLL
+807 
-816 LDYFEG
+816 
-822 SKDKD
+822 
-827 NFKNITWIGEKL
+827 
-839 PKMEGEEAK
+839 
-848 TEWTVDINKDGSYY
+848 
-862 FAFRALNHTPNQ
+862 
-874 ETDAISIYSF
+874 
-884 SVTEAPEGEPETP
+884 
-897 VALPYETSFLEETGA
+897 
-912 AGWTAMDR
+912 
-920 SDNVSSTWSWNS
+920 
-932 WGYTEYDENWQQVG
+932 
-946 ETHPCVGFSSDW
+946 
-958 DTNANDY
+958 
-965 FVSPLFTLE
+965 
-974 AGKTYVVKTHTAT
+974 
-987 NRSCFNDKT
+987 
-996 TSFTM
+996 
-1001 KLGTNKK
+1001 
-1008 VQGTFTQSIG
+1008 
-1018 DIELNTVY
+1018 
-1026 DRDPSVFEFKVE
+1026 VE

-1051 PDGKKAY
+1051 PDG
-1058 GYIFDFSIAEKVVP
+1058 S
-1072 DVTAELPYEITFDSA
+1072 
-1087 DKFATWS
+1087 
-1094 TLDNSDVPG
+1094 
-1103 KTWEFNAS
+1103 
-1111 DFAGKPS
+1111 
-1118 AFMGPDAGSATCDW
+1118 
-1132 LISPKFELKEGK
+1132 
-1144 SYVIKFDGATGADNA
+1144 
-1159 TSVILDYFVGS
+1159 
-1170 KDKDNFKTITWV
+1170 
-1182 GEKLPKMEGEEAK
+1182 
-1195 TEWTVDINKDGSYYF
+1195 
-1210 AFRALNHTPNQET
+1210 
-1223 DAISIYSFSVTE
+1223 
-1235 APEGEPETPVAL
+1235 
-1247 PYETSFLE
+1247 
-1255 ETGAAGWT
+1255 
-1263 AMDRSDNVSSTWSW
+1263 
-1277 NSWGYDEYDENW
+1277 
-1289 QPVGENHPCVGFS
+1289 
-1302 SDWGTNANDYFV
+1302 
-1314 SPLFTL
+1314 
-1320 EAGKTYVVK
+1320 
-1329 THTATNRSCFNDKTT
+1329 
-1344 SFTMKLGTNKK
+1344 
-1355 VQGTFTQSI
+1355 
-1364 GDIELNTVYDRDPS
+1364 
-1378 VFEFSVEES
+1378 
-1387 GNYYVAYHISDP
+1387 
-1399 DGKKAYGYIFDFSL
+1399 KAYGYIFDFSL

-1510 ESEAATATLTVVVN
+1510 ESEAATTTLTVVVN

>member
-59 GTGAYSQADAAP
+59 GTGAYSQAEAAS
-71 KMCAIMKEDAA
+71 KMCALMSEDA
-82 SKHVDYLVSP
+82 D
-92 EFTATAGATYYI
+92 
-104 SIKAQY
+104 
-110 KGYARCGVQ
+110 
-119 VGKSATDMS
+119 
-128 ANSVISENVA
+128 SEN
-138 SSFGKYGNGWFDYKG
+138 FTKY
-153 VERAKTA
+153 
-160 KVAYTATEDGPIYFS
+160 AY
-175 LYAHSMLDA
+175 LYAMSSGIEEKTG
-184 DDGDF
+184 GDEP
-189 FYVYGIDIVEDKPGP
+189 VVE
-204 KALPYSVD
+204 AVEVPYEISFASETND
-212 LGDNQRGWAALDA
+212 WAAIDA
-225 SDVPGV
+225 SETVAV
-231 TWAEG
+231 TWSYG
-236 EFYDNTSDKYFP
+236 TGYYGFY
-248 GVVNKHDWENTWNDY
+248 
-263 YVSPAFTLEAGKSYK
+263 
-278 VKTRTWKNTDPSAF
+278 NTDGSY
-292 TLSLMLG
+292 S
-299 TSQTDASTFQKITDL
+299 SCYKL
-314 EMQAV
+314 E
-319 YDATATEDHVFAVG
+319 DD
-333 KGGDYNLAFLATTTT
+333 
-348 GTDEV
+348 
-353 IALSYFDIAE
+353 
-363 TDETPE
+363 
-369 ITIGGGSEGP
+369 
-379 ETTALPYNITFDSA
+379 
-393 DKFATWSTLD
+393 W
-403 NSDVPGKTW
+403 
-412 EFNASDFA
+412 
-420 GKPSAFMGPDAGS
+420 GKP
-433 ATCDWLISPKFE
+433 
-445 LKEGKSY
+445 
-452 VIKFDGATGADNKLS
+452 
-467 LLLDYFV
+467 
-474 EEINKDNTKGIGWIG
+474 
-489 EKLPKMEGEEAK
+489 
-501 TEWTVDIN
+501 
-509 KDGGYYFA
+509 
-517 FRALNWTPNQETD
+517 
-530 AISIYS
+530 
-536 FSVAEA
+536 
-542 PEGEPETPV
+542 
-551 ALPYETSFLEETG
+551 
-564 AAGWTAMDRSDNV
+564 
-577 SSTWSWN
+577 
-584 SWGYTEYD
+584 
-592 ENWQQVGETHP
+592 
-603 CVGFSSD
+603 
-610 WDTNAN
+610 N
-616 DYFVSPLFTL
+616 DYFVSPAIKLQ
-626 EAGKTYVVK
+626 AGKTYTVK
-635 THTATN
+635 TNTGKAYNTPAVL
-641 RSCFNDK
+641 SLE
-648 TTSFT
+648 
-653 MKLGT
+653 LGT
-658 NKKVQGTFTQSI
+658 SSTDATTFNKVS
-670 GDIELNTV
+670 DIELNTV

-688 TVEESGN
+688 SVEENGN

-700 NISDPVGSKAYGYI
+700 NISDPDGSKAYGYI

-816 LDYFEG
+816 LDYFVEEIN
-822 SKDKD
+822 KD
-827 NFKNITWIGEKL
+827 NTKGIDWIGEKL

-848 TEWTVDINKDGSYY
+848 TEWTVDINKDGVYY
-862 FAFRALNHTPNQ
+862 FAFRALNWTPNQ

-884 SVTEAPEGEPETP
+884 SVAEAPEGEPETP

-920 SDNVSSTWSWNS
+920 SDNAKSTWAWNS
-932 WGYTEYDENWQQVG
+932 YGYTEYDENWQPVG
-946 ETHPCVGFSSDW
+946 ENHPCVGFSSDW

-987 NRSCFNDKT
+987 NRTCFNDKT

-1026 DRDPSVFEFKVE
+1026 DRDPSVFEFTVE
-1038 ENGNYYVAYHISD
+1038 ENGNYYVAYNISD
-1051 PDGKKAY
+1051 PDGSKAY

-1144 SYVIKFDGATGADNA
+1144 SYVIKFDGATGADNKL
-1159 TSVILDYFVGS
+1159 SLLLDYFVEEIN
-1170 KDKDNFKTITWV
+1170 KDNTKGIDWI

-1195 TEWTVDINKDGSYYF
+1195 TEWTVDINKDGVYYF
-1210 AFRALNHTPNQET
+1210 AFRALNWTPNQET
-1223 DAISIYSFSVTE
+1223 DAISIYSFSVAE

-1263 AMDRSDNVSSTWSW
+1263 AMDRSDNAKSTWAW
-1277 NSWGYDEYDENW
+1277 NSYGYTEYDENW

-1302 SDWGTNANDYFV
+1302 SDWDTNANDYFV

-1329 THTATNRSCFNDKTT
+1329 THTATNRTCFNDKTT

-1378 VFEFSVEES
+1378 VFEFTVEEN
-1387 GNYYVAYHISDP
+1387 GNYYVAYNIYDT
-1399 DGKKAYGYIFDFSL
+1399 DGSKAYGYIFDFSI

-1477 VAGAPGAEGSYSY
+1477 VAGTPGAEGSYSY

-1510 ESEAATATLTVVVN
+1510 ESEAATTTLTVVVN